1 MKWHRDQ
8 CPEDAP
14 FVQLKALPNR
24 EKRIREAVFDGEW
37 IQDGLRH
44 GFATYYKN
52 LKNSIALVSDYM
64 GNSPDVV
71 KRHYARTIPAA
82 ECQAFW
88 ALTPQ
93 VALAEDQKTT
103 TTPTSRTPEGV
114 GASEYEIP
122 KGGVPPPM
130 PVRNADPVFLTG
142 GDKYINVLEER
153 CALP

>member
-1 MKWHRDQ
+1 
-8 CPEDAP
+8 
-14 FVQLKALPNR
+14 LPNR
-24 EKRIREAVFDGEW
+24 EKAVREAVFDGEW

-44 GFATYYKN
+44 GFATYFKN

-93 VALAEDQKTT
+93 VALAEDQKA
-103 TTPTSRTPEGV
+103 TPTSASPTPEG
-114 GASEYEIP
+114 GSASEYEIP
-122 KGGVPPPM
+122 KGGVPPPI
-130 PVRNADPVFLTG
+130 PVRIADPVILRG
-142 GDKYINVLEER
+142 GDTYISVVEER
-153 CALP
+153 CVLP